1 MKAVVLILAALI
13 LLAMIT
19 LAVLAMHSRA
29 QAPPGRIDGRLP
41 PCPDSPNC
49 VCSEYPADSA
59 HYVEPLRLPGDL
71 PLASVPGRLG
81 EQVRTLG
88 GTVTL
93 VQQDYLAASF
103 RSRLFGFVDDLQLR
117 LDVEEGVIQVR
128 SASRV
133 GRSDLGVNQRRVEAL
148 RRLWRQAG
156 GDDRTVA
163 EK

>member
-1 MKAVVLILAALI
+1 MKAVLLILAALI

-19 LAVLAMHSRA
+19 LAVLALHSRS
-29 QAPPGRIDGRLP
+29 QAPPGRVDGRLP

-71 PLASVPGRLG
+71 SPASVLDRLG
-81 EQVRTLG
+81 EQVRSLG
-88 GTVTL
+88 GTVTT
-93 VQQDYLAASF
+93 VQPDYLVAGF
-103 RSRLFGFVDDLQLR
+103 RSRVFGFVDDLQLR
-117 LDVEEGVIQVR
+117 PDAQAGVVHVR

-133 GRSDLGVNQRRVEAL
+133 GHSDLGVNRQRVEAL
-148 RRLWRQAG
+148 RQRWRQAG
-156 GDDRTVA
+156 GVGRTVA